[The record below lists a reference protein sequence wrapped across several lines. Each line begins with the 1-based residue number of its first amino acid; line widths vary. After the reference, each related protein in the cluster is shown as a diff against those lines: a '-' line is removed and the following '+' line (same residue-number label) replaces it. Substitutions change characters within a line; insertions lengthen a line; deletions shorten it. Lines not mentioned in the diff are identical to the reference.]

1 VESRERADPRD
12 LRVQVHRPR
21 ESGFM
26 SESGEVAHRQTHG
39 ALHPRVNLASPEV
52 AVVNLARAVDH
63 QVTTTVHGELM
74 MAHGQIVPTMD
85 VSSFFVDVNI
95 NPAVDSAVLLLWCCC
110 CCCMLLGSVHLLHG
124 YSMPRL
130 CQSDLH

>member
-1 VESRERADPRD
+1 VDPRD
-12 LRVQVHRPR
+12 QRVQAARRLR

-39 ALHPRVNLASPEV
+39 ALHPQVRVASPEV

-63 QVTTTVHGELM
+63 QVMMTVLGELT

-85 VSSFFVDVNI
+85 VSCLFVDVI
-95 NPAVDSAVLLLWCCC
+95 
-110 CCCMLLGSVHLLHG
+110 
-124 YSMPRL
+124 
-130 CQSDLH
+130 